1 MSLKYELA
9 SVPQVM
15 FSVTALRRP
24 IRITNLH
31 MASGSWRRELYR
43 VSRHP

>member
-1 MSLKYELA
+1 
-9 SVPQVM
+9 M

-43 VSRHP
+43 VSFFFIITLEPRVE